1 MHTEAEH
8 ELLKEQAGK
17 KTLKI
22 GLVFAGL
29 ILLAHVLI
37 HVTNSHS
44 NYQVLVIPE
53 LLLITAVIISTIV
66 YRRSLRG
73 YAAFGELFSNGFKT
87 TALLTIFLVL
97 WILLSLQI
105 FPEIKEIDIRLA
117 KESMTAAGYN
127 EEQLNES
134 LASYQDNKIY
144 YLGKIFNMLRL
155 DFLLGI
161 LTTVI
166 LAMFLRSRNS

>member
-29 ILLAHVLI
+29 ILLTHIII
-37 HVTNSHS
+37 HLTGNHD
-44 NYQVLVIPE
+44 NYQILVIPE
-53 LLLITAVIISTIV
+53 LLLITAVIVSTIV
-66 YRRSLRG
+66 YRRTLRG
-73 YAAFGELFSNGFKT
+73 YAVFGELFSNGFKT

-97 WILLSLQI
+97 WIFVSLQI
-105 FPEIKEIDIRLA
+105 FPEIKTIDIELA
-117 KESMTAAGYN
+117 RKSLIAAGYDG
-127 EEQLNES
+127 EQLNNS
-134 LASYQDNKIY
+134 LASYENNKVY
-144 YLGKIFNMLRL
+144 YLGKIYNMLRL